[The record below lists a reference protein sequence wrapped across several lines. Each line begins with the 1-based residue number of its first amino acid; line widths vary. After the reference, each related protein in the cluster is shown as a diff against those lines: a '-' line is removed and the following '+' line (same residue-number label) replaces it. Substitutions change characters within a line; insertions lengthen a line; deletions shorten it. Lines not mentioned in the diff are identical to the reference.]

1 MRLAVRV
8 HEEQDLVRRGVATLS
23 KKRPEPRMRNGGLG
37 RSFRVLPTPGGESMS
52 GLDDKSI
59 QNLVK
64 KMQKMAKPRNLEA
77 KTYDATAP
85 QRVTD
90 DADQERDRMFK
101 EMKKREF

>member
-1 MRLAVRV
+1 
-8 HEEQDLVRRGVATLS
+8 
-23 KKRPEPRMRNGGLG
+23 
-37 RSFRVLPTPGGESMS
+37 MS

-64 KMQKMAKPRNLEA
+64 KMQKQAKPRNLEA
-77 KTYDATAP
+77 KTYDSTAP

-90 DADQERDRMFK
+90 AQAQESEKLFK

>member
-1 MRLAVRV
+1 MA
-8 HEEQDLVRRGVATLS
+8 
-23 KKRPEPRMRNGGLG
+23 
-37 RSFRVLPTPGGESMS
+37 

-64 KMQKMAKPRNLEA
+64 KMQKQAKPRNVEA

-90 DADQERDRMFK
+90 ERDEERERRFK
-101 EMKKREF
+101 EMKRREF

>member
-1 MRLAVRV
+1 M
-8 HEEQDLVRRGVATLS
+8 
-23 KKRPEPRMRNGGLG
+23 P
-37 RSFRVLPTPGGESMS
+37 

-90 DADQERDRMFK
+90 DADQERDRLFK

>member
-1 MRLAVRV
+1 MA
-8 HEEQDLVRRGVATLS
+8 
-23 KKRPEPRMRNGGLG
+23 
-37 RSFRVLPTPGGESMS
+37 

-64 KMQKMAKPRNLEA
+64 KMQKQAKPRNLEA

-90 DADQERDRMFK
+90 ALDEERERMFK
-101 EMKKREF
+101 EMKRREF

>member
-1 MRLAVRV
+1 
-8 HEEQDLVRRGVATLS
+8 
-23 KKRPEPRMRNGGLG
+23 
-37 RSFRVLPTPGGESMS
+37 MS

-59 QNLVK
+59 ANLVK
-64 KMQKMAKPRNLEA
+64 KMQKQAKPRNLEA

-90 DADQERDRMFK
+90 DQAIERERMFK

>member
-1 MRLAVRV
+1 MA
-8 HEEQDLVRRGVATLS
+8 
-23 KKRPEPRMRNGGLG
+23 
-37 RSFRVLPTPGGESMS
+37 

-64 KMQKMAKPRNLEA
+64 KMQKQAKPRNLEA

-90 DADQERDRMFK
+90 AQDEERERMFK

>member
-1 MRLAVRV
+1 MA
-8 HEEQDLVRRGVATLS
+8 
-23 KKRPEPRMRNGGLG
+23 
-37 RSFRVLPTPGGESMS
+37 

-64 KMQKMAKPRNLEA
+64 KMQKQAKPRNVEA

-90 DADQERDRMFK
+90 ERDEERERMFK
-101 EMKKREF
+101 EMKRREF

>member
-1 MRLAVRV
+1 
-8 HEEQDLVRRGVATLS
+8 
-23 KKRPEPRMRNGGLG
+23 
-37 RSFRVLPTPGGESMS
+37 MS

-64 KMQKMAKPRNLEA
+64 KMQKQAKPRNIEA

-90 DADQERDRMFK
+90 DQDQERERMFK

>member
-1 MRLAVRV
+1 MAR
-8 HEEQDLVRRGVATLS
+8 
-23 KKRPEPRMRNGGLG
+23 
-37 RSFRVLPTPGGESMS
+37 
-52 GLDDKSI
+52 LDDKSI

-64 KMQKMAKPRNLEA
+64 KMQKQAKPRNLEA

-90 DADQERDRMFK
+90 EKDIEREKMFK

>member
-1 MRLAVRV
+1 
-8 HEEQDLVRRGVATLS
+8 
-23 KKRPEPRMRNGGLG
+23 
-37 RSFRVLPTPGGESMS
+37 MS

-59 QNLVK
+59 ANLVK
-64 KMQKMAKPRNLEA
+64 KLQKQAKPRNLEA

-90 DADQERDRMFK
+90 DQAIEREKMFK

>member
-1 MRLAVRV
+1 
-8 HEEQDLVRRGVATLS
+8 
-23 KKRPEPRMRNGGLG
+23 
-37 RSFRVLPTPGGESMS
+37 MS

-64 KMQKMAKPRNLEA
+64 KMQKQAKPRNLEA

-90 DADQERDRMFK
+90 DQDQEREKMFK